1 MAKVP
6 VPIEQVMS
14 NPNLSISSS
23 PFSPG
28 NMIIKRASFKGGE
41 TPDHL
46 ETFALDSSISGINE
60 EGTVIVDGKPIPR
73 SAAAVKAARGSGS
86 ATLGDL
92 FSN

>member
-6 VPIEQVMS
+6 IPVEEVMS
-14 NPNLSISSS
+14 NPNLSITSS

-28 NMIIKRASFKGGE
+28 NMIIKRASFKAGE

-46 ETFALDSSISGINE
+46 EQFALSDNISGINE
-60 EGTVIVDGKPIPR
+60 TGTVVVDGKPIPK
-73 SAAAVKAARGSGS
+73 SAAAVKAARDSN

-92 FSN
+92 F